1 MTAEK
6 IHIRPATPAD
16 RATIVAFNQQMACET
31 EGKTLDAAVL
41 DAGVRQA
48 LGDPSRCLYFI
59 AELSGEP
66 VGQTMVTY
74 EWSDWRNGVFWW
86 IQSVY
91 VPEPY
96 RRRGVFR
103 ALYAHI
109 REQARNRPDTCG
121 LRLYVHRDNAR
132 ALETYKKL
140 GMSLTDYL
148 LCEEEWPTS
157 ERRA

>member
-6 IHIRPATPAD
+6 LHIRPATPAD
-16 RATIVAFNQQMACET
+16 QATIVAFNQRMASET
-31 EGKTLDAAVL
+31 EGRTLDPTVL
-41 DAGVRQA
+41 AAGVREA
-48 LGDPSRCLYFI
+48 LGDPSQCLYFI

-66 VGQTMVTY
+66 VGQTMVTF
-74 EWSDWRNGVFWW
+74 EWSDWRNGVYWW

-109 REQARNRPDTCG
+109 REQVRSRPDTCG
-121 LRLYVHRDNAR
+121 LRLYVHRENAR
-132 ALETYKKL
+132 ALETYRNL
-140 GMSLTDYL
+140 GMILTDYL
-148 LCEEEWPTS
+148 VCEEEWRPS